1 MSDIK
6 IGHLNIGGLNDGRNL
21 DVSLV
26 VVGHDVAGVGHFT
39 GQIEKKFF
47 AATLQ
52 GKDYVTGVGP
62 AKHGFALS
70 GTAFPDVFGGSN
82 IPTLNIVL
90 DGPFGTT
97 GTADYTIWHDTPD
110 LVVIKGAK
118 VIAEWK

>member
-1 MSDIK
+1 MSDVK
-6 IGHLNIGGLNDGRNL
+6 IGNLNIGGIDDGRNL

-26 VVGHDVAGVGHFT
+26 VVGHDEAGVGSFS
-39 GQIEKKFF
+39 GQLEKKTF
-47 AATLQ
+47 AVTLQ
-52 GKDYVTGVGP
+52 GKNYVTGVGP
-62 AKHGFALS
+62 AKHSFALS

-110 LVVIKGAK
+110 LIVVRGAK
-118 VIAEWK
+118 VHATWK